1 MASFLDYLYKPAS
14 QRMFEASNITAKRKE
29 QQALDALE
37 KQRQAYGGLTTQIF
51 GAPTEGPPTAAGLQS
66 RIGGQLGGTPQAA
79 IAEMQMASGV
89 PGLQAA
95 GLTSAQQQLEAERQR
110 QLQKTQQLQL
120 QKALTSP
127 AIQATPEG
135 QALAALLGA
144 GATTEQAGLFK
155 DQFAPFTLSAGQK
168 RFTGTGKTIALAP
181 EDAAKL
187 DAQRAK
193 LFTQATQLRGEFT
206 GITKPFEDQ
215 NQAYGRVIASAQD
228 SSPAGDLALIFNFM
242 KVLDPGSTVR
252 EGEFAQVG
260 AAGGLPT
267 QVQRLF
273 ESWVT
278 GKKLTPEQRADVVG
292 RAGKLFEQASKQHK
306 QTAEEFRN
314 LAKRQ
319 GIDPKN
325 VIFQR
330 QTIEPKISLIQPPP
344 GFVENQ

>member
-66 RIGGQLGGTPQAA
+66 RIGGLLGGTPQAA
-79 IAEMQMASGV
+79 MAEMQMASGV

-181 EDAAKL
+181 ENAAKL

-215 NQAYGRVIASAQD
+215 NQAYGRIIASSQD
-228 SSPAGDLALIFNFM
+228 PSAAGDLALIFNYM

-252 EGEFAQVG
+252 EGEFAN
-260 AAGGLPT
+260 AESAGSIPNRIWSQYNKIMSGE
-267 QVQRLF
+267 RLA
-273 ESWVT
+273 
-278 GKKLTPEQRADVVG
+278 PEQRADFVD
-292 RAGKLFEQASKQHK
+292 RAGRLFSQAAKQHK
-306 QTAEEFRN
+306 KTAEEFRN

-319 GIDPKN
+319 GIDPAN

-330 QTIEPKISLIQPPP
+330 QTANVPPP
-344 GFVENQ
+344 QGFVENK